1 MAILDF
7 IFFILVQGLAHGAL
21 FLEEKR
27 ESALAVQCQ
36 QDILGCYRLYRPLTS
51 WGMRAIF

>member
-7 IFFILVQGLAHGAL
+7 AFSILVQGLAPGAL

-27 ESALAVQCQ
+27 ESALAVLRQ
-36 QDILGCYRLYRPLTS
+36 QDVFGYYCLYRPLTS
-51 WGMRAIF
+51 WRMPAS

>member
-7 IFFILVQGLAHGAL
+7 IFSLWVQGLASGAL

-27 ESALAVQCQ
+27 ESALAVLRQ
-36 QDILGCYRLYRPLTS
+36 QDAFGCYCLYQPLTS
-51 WGMRAIF
+51 WEMLATF

>member
-7 IFFILVQGLAHGAL
+7 VFSLWVQGLAHGAL

-27 ESALAVQCQ
+27 ESALAVLCQ
-36 QDILGCYRLYRPLTS
+36 QDVFGCYCLYRPLTS
-51 WGMRAIF
+51 WGMLAS